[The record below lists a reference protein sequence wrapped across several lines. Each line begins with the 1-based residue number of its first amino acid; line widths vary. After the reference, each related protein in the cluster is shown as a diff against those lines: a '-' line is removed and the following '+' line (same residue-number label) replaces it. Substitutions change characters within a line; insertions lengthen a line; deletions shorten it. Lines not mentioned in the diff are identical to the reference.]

1 MMEQDAGWV
10 KARLGALLLGI
21 GLGLFVPA
29 AAFGA
34 SAKLPDGLW
43 VEGQS
48 LAGLTTE
55 EAVKKTEDR
64 IAVMAGQTIT
74 LEINERVLTATAEE
88 LGFYWGNPQD
98 VRQAVSRYEDG
109 NLVRRY
115 MMAADL
121 AAEPLEISLKTALQE
136 EVICAFVEENCAG
149 MDADAQDA
157 GIVRVNGAFQITPEV
172 MGIRVNVEATAQ
184 AVREAADKGLEE
196 AVFARGVVEETQPR
210 ITAADLETIQD
221 VLGSFS
227 TDFSSSGSARSTNL
241 SVGAAKIN
249 GRVLMPG
256 ETLSGYECLQPFTE
270 ANGYQ
275 SAAAYENGQ
284 VVDSIGGGVC
294 QIATTLYNAALL
306 AELEITQR
314 QNHSMSV
321 GYVKPS
327 QDAAIAGTYKDIK
340 ITNPYETP
348 VYVEGYTKGRTL
360 AFAIYGR
367 ETRPPNRKIAFQSET
382 LSVTSPGAPREV
394 PNPALAPGTR
404 RQVQSAHKGI
414 RSRLWK
420 IVTVDGVEQERTL
433 LSTDTYYASPAVI
446 QVGPVLPPARQ
457 APAAEVPATEP
468 HPSPAPSPGTGTMPS
483 DTEPSKAQVPPAEP
497 SSAQVLPA
505 EPSKAQVPPAEPSKA
520 QVPSADPSAVSP
532 SPAEPSKAPVP
543 APLPTLPRSGK
554 PSPAV
559 PSSAETQVAPQ
570 DGSKD
575 AETWPEGRGSSPKIT
590 IYE

>member
-10 KARLGALLLGI
+10 KARLGALLFGI
-21 GLGLFVPA
+21 GLWLFVPA

-55 EAVKKTEDR
+55 EAVKETEDR

-121 AAEPLEISLKTALQE
+121 AAEPLEIPLKTALQE

-227 TDFSSSGSARSTNL
+227 TAFSSRGSARATHL

-483 DTEPSKAQVPPAEP
+483 DTEPSKAQVPSAEP
-497 SSAQVLPA
+497 SSAQVL
-505 EPSKAQVPPAEPSKA
+505 PAEPSKA

-554 PSPAV
+554 PSTAV

>member
-1 MMEQDAGWV
+1 
-10 KARLGALLLGI
+10 
-21 GLGLFVPA
+21 
-29 AAFGA
+29 
-34 SAKLPDGLW
+34 
-43 VEGQS
+43 
-48 LAGLTTE
+48 
-55 EAVKKTEDR
+55 
-64 IAVMAGQTIT
+64 
-74 LEINERVLTATAEE
+74 
-88 LGFYWGNPQD
+88 
-98 VRQAVSRYEDG
+98 
-109 NLVRRY
+109 
-115 MMAADL
+115 
-121 AAEPLEISLKTALQE
+121 
-136 EVICAFVEENCAG
+136 
-149 MDADAQDA
+149 
-157 GIVRVNGAFQITPEV
+157 
-172 MGIRVNVEATAQ
+172 
-184 AVREAADKGLEE
+184 
-196 AVFARGVVEETQPR
+196 
-210 ITAADLETIQD
+210 
-221 VLGSFS
+221 
-227 TDFSSSGSARSTNL
+227 
-241 SVGAAKIN
+241 
-249 GRVLMPG
+249 
-256 ETLSGYECLQPFTE
+256 
-270 ANGYQ
+270 
-275 SAAAYENGQ
+275 
-284 VVDSIGGGVC
+284 
-294 QIATTLYNAALL
+294 
-306 AELEITQR
+306 
-314 QNHSMSV
+314 MSV

-468 HPSPAPSPGTGTMPS
+468 HPSPAPSPGTGSMPS

-505 EPSKAQVPPAEPSKA
+505 EPSKAQVPPEEPSKA

-575 AETWPEGRGSSPKIT
+575 TEAWPEGRGSSPKIT